1 MIVWKAPRAYVCLAL
16 FIVAATVSLAS
27 PCAAAP
33 RRTPFAIPSQP
44 AADALV
50 QFGIQSGVSIAFA
63 EGVVSGA
70 RTKPVFGAF
79 TADQALAQMLSA
91 GPLGYEFIGP
101 ASVRIFVKRAPAP
114 RSRRESDVA
123 LYRSA
128 PSATPPPPSRAIA
141 EVIVT
146 AQKRSQNLQNVPVS
160 ITALG
165 QRVLEQLG
173 ADRFETY
180 LPLSSGVSFAGATG
194 NSTLTIR
201 GISTSLLSSNQQ
213 GTVEVLFDDQPSLNR
228 YYARF
233 NSDLRLVDVDRVEVL
248 RGPQGTLFG
257 SGSLGGAIRI
267 ISNRPSTSK
276 FEADGQA
283 GASAIEGGGVSH
295 NLKAMLNLPLANDR
309 LALRLVGYSVRDAG
323 FIDNPGRGKANVN
336 ALRSTG
342 VRASLAYHPDER
354 LSVTAWAWRQRDRM
368 SGDAVAFLDPR
379 DGEPYQSGSIDP
391 EDAAKGSTSLYNVT
405 SEYDLGR
412 AKLVSVTS
420 YATRRGVLDR
430 DYTSFWQSPAQ
441 ADYRGDVEDDV
452 LSSTRMFTQ
461 EVRAASRDDG
471 RLQWI
476 AGAFYLDQQV
486 NVTFHRTIAGLG
498 AVKNYPSDLLS
509 RVTIDPSTTETALF
523 GEATYTLT
531 DRLTVTAGARW
542 FWNTL
547 RFASERTGYLAGLP
561 TLPRRKT
568 ESSATP
574 KFAVTY
580 AVTPSATAYLQAAK
594 GYRTGQNNFTALPD
608 PATGQYP
615 PESYGPDSLWNYE
628 VGLKAMIFDRRLRL
642 NAAAFYID
650 WSNIQLTRRF
660 TITTFT
666 NNAGNAVSKGVEIEL
681 EAAPTDGVSLG
692 ASTAYTD
699 ARLVSVLPGVPIA
712 PGPLPGAPKWTVN
725 DFIEFRQ
732 RHGGGLQTFQRLDH
746 RFVGAKDAGLE
757 APINPLAA
765 RSQAYHTV
773 DLRLGIET
781 PRYAVVGFVRNVLN
795 GAAATGPRELAD
807 TPAATTRQVPRTVG
821 LELKALF

>member
-1 MIVWKAPRAYVCLAL
+1 MIGWKAPRAYVCLA
-16 FIVAATVSLAS
+16 FFVVAAAVSVAS
-27 PCAAAP
+27 PCAATS
-33 RRTPFAIPSQP
+33 RRAPFAIPAQP

-50 QFGIQSGVSIAFA
+50 QFGIQSGTSIAFA

-70 RTKPVFGAF
+70 RTQPVFGAF
-79 TADQALAQMLSA
+79 TADQALALMLSA
-91 GPLGYEFIGP
+91 SPLGYEFIGP
-101 ASVRIFVKRAPAP
+101 ASVRIFVKRAQAA
-114 RSRRESDVA
+114 RSSRKPDVA
-123 LYRSA
+123 PVKPTLGVARPI
-128 PSATPPPPSRAIA
+128 PSPAIA

-146 AQKRSQNLQNVPVS
+146 AQKRAQNLQDVPVS
-160 ITALG
+160 ITAVD

-180 LPLSSGVSFAGATG
+180 LPLSSGVSFAGAAG
-194 NSTLTIR
+194 NSTLAIR
-201 GISTSLLSSNQQ
+201 GVSTSLLSSNQQ
-213 GTVEVLFDDQPSLNR
+213 GAVEVLFDDQPSLNR

-267 ISNRPSTSK
+267 ISNRPSTAR
-276 FEADGQA
+276 FEADVQA
-283 GASAIEGGGVSH
+283 GASATEGGGLSH
-295 NLKAMLNLPLANDR
+295 NLKAMLNLPLAKDR
-309 LALRLVGYSVRDAG
+309 LALRLVGYSARDAG
-323 FIDNPGRGKANVN
+323 FIDNPGRGEADVN

-354 LSVTAWAWRQRDRM
+354 LLVTAWAWRQRDRM
-368 SGDAVAFLDPR
+368 GGDAVALLDPK
-379 DGEPYQSGSIDP
+379 DGGPYQSGSIDP

-405 SEYDLGR
+405 AEYDLGR
-412 AKLVSVTS
+412 AKLVSITS
-420 YATRRGVLDR
+420 YATRRGLLDR
-430 DYTSFWQSPAQ
+430 DYSRFWQSPAQ
-441 ADYRGDVEDDV
+441 ADHQGDVEDYV

-461 EVRAASRDDG
+461 EVRAASRDEG
-471 RLQWI
+471 RMQWI

-498 AVKNYPSDLLS
+498 AAKDYPSDLLS
-509 RVTIDPSTTETALF
+509 FVTIDPSTMETAVF
-523 GEATYTLT
+523 GEATYALT
-531 DRLTVTAGARW
+531 DRLKLTAGARW

-568 ESSATP
+568 ESSVTP
-574 KFAVTY
+574 KFAITY
-580 AVTPSATAYLQAAK
+580 AATPDATAYLQAAK

-608 PATGQYP
+608 PVTAQYP

-628 VGLKAMIFDRRLRL
+628 VGLKAMLFDRRLRL

-650 WSNIQLTRRF
+650 WRNIQLTRRF

-681 EAAPTDGVSLG
+681 EAAPTDGISLG

-732 RHGGGLQTFQRLDH
+732 RHGGGFQTFQRLDH

-765 RSQAYHTV
+765 RSQAYHAV
-773 DLRLGIET
+773 DFHLGVET
-781 PRYAVVGFVRNVLN
+781 PRYAVVGYVRNVLN

-807 TPAATTRQVPRTVG
+807 TPAATTRQIPRTVG
-821 LELKALF
+821 LELRARF